1 MQVAAS
7 HLAPGTVALRL
18 PTYLFIRHPPSQ
30 WTRMF
35 LSERI
40 STELDDTSSIPL
52 LPVSRFAVTLQVSP
66 PLPALITNQS
76 GGCNFHSGKSA
87 IATEKNKSQVY
98 TVIRP
103 LRVRAERLT
112 GVQSPVLR
120 TSPEHPASPLF
131 SPLGPDC
138 LIRTVTVA
146 VFLESLLAWSTEDG
160 VFSPRSSRYRCLRK
174 HIKEPSPVFR
184 ATVSHL
190 QLRLC
195 PPRPTPPSHHRIEL
209 DVILGS
215 LSR

>member
-98 TVIRP
+98 T
-103 LRVRAERLT
+103 
-112 GVQSPVLR
+112 SPVLR